1 MLCGLLPAILKVS
14 KIYQSLTENG
24 LFLTNPVCGVTKSF
38 KFGLFMSCKEGKDS
52 LLLKLKGTLPLFSIY
67 LLELKK
73 ELLRTPQYHVIHQKF
88 FHWIWYLNLVW
99 WVPYAKFWVQA
110 KKHIKIHVFY
120 NTGNFSQLIVI
131 RSCSQITS
139 SYFGGFWTIY
149 IVNHAT
155 IIFWLTIYVLILDD
169 VISEWH
175 LTQNSIFKHTYLLKR
190 KYEFKT
196 HSF

>member
-52 LLLKLKGTLPLFSIY
+52 LLLKFNKGTLFSIY
-67 LLELKK
+67 HLELKK

-99 WVPYAKFWVQA
+99 CVPYAKFWVQA

-120 NTGNFSQLIVI
+120 NTGNFSQLIIIIMVFIFTVI
-131 RSCSQITS
+131 GNSAKTITKFPGNKKYSQNDLKYSISPLRHRLYWGFHLKTSCSEGTS
-139 SYFGGFWTIY
+139 
-149 IVNHAT
+149 
-155 IIFWLTIYVLILDD
+155 
-169 VISEWH
+169 
-175 LTQNSIFKHTYLLKR
+175 
-190 KYEFKT
+190 
-196 HSF
+196 